1 MELFYAKNLEDE
13 RVRGLF
19 AETDMDTRRREQLD
33 FMRHAFAREGAEAAR
48 RVFSAHA
55 DMILAGGLGAEHFD
69 AVAEHLKATLE
80 ELDLAVD
87 VVREA
92 VSTVAPVRDV

>member
-1 MELFYAKNLEDE
+1 
-13 RVRGLF
+13 
-19 AETDMDTRRREQLD
+19 
-33 FMRHAFAREGAEAAR
+33 MRHAFARADAAR

-55 DMILAGGLGAEHFD
+55 DMILAGGLGAELFD